1 MLFKLQKYYFGT
13 PMNDLLITKTPP
25 FGKILTA
32 MVTPFNS
39 DGAVDYDLAVNLA
52 NYLIENGSDGIVLC
66 GTTGES
72 PTLTWVEQHNL
83 FLAIKDS
90 LNSKAKILVGTG
102 SNSTSE
108 AMEATKQAHKSGAD
122 GALVV
127 VPYYNKPPQE
137 GLYEHFSLIANSA
150 PDIPLMLY
158 NIPGRTGCNLLPD
171 TVKKLRK
178 CSNIVS
184 IKAASGRI
192 EEVTELR
199 ASCGSEF
206 AIYSGDDSLLL
217 PMLSVGAVGVVSV
230 ASHIVGLQLQEM
242 ILSFQNG
249 NVTKALDIHEELQDL
264 FKALFETTN
273 PIPIKAALELLGWN
287 VGSPRYPL
295 TKLNYE
301 KTQRISEIL
310 NNLPIQ
316 RIN

>member
-1 MLFKLQKYYFGT
+1 
-13 PMNDLLITKTPP
+13 MNNVLKQYQPP

-32 MVTPFNS
+32 MVTPFDK
-39 DGAVDYDLAVNLA
+39 DGEVDYELAVKLA
-52 NYLIENGSDGIVLC
+52 NYIIDNGSDGLVLC

-72 PTLTWVEQHNL
+72 PTLTWKEQHEL
-83 FLAIKDS
+83 FLAIKNS
-90 LNSKAKILVGTG
+90 LSTKANILVGTG

-108 AMEATKQAHKSGAD
+108 AIEATKQACKSGAD

-137 GLYEHFSLIANSA
+137 GLYEHFSMIAKSA

-158 NIPGRTGCNLLPD
+158 NIPGRTGCNLSPN
-171 TVKKLRK
+171 TVKKLMK

-199 ASCGSEF
+199 ATCGSEF

-230 ASHIVGLQLQEM
+230 ASHIVGLQLKEM

-249 NVTKALDIHEELQDL
+249 HVSKALAIHEKLQDL
-264 FKALFETTN
+264 FNALFETTN
-273 PIPIKAALELLGWN
+273 PIPIKAALVLLGWD

-295 TKLNYE
+295 AKLNDV
-301 KTQRISEIL
+301 KTKNLLEIIK
-310 NNLPIQ
+310 NLSLK
-316 RIN
+316 